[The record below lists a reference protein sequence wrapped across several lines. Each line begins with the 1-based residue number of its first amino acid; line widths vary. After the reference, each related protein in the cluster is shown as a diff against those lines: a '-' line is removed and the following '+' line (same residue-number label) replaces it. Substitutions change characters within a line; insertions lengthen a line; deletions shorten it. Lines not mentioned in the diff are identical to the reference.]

1 VLQGGGEGLQWRPGS
16 SHRQRPVATRRCG
29 SGGLPDKLATVKTLL
44 EVKRE
49 LQASS
54 DPGNPTAE
62 ELRTI
67 LETVER
73 IAVIGLSRHSEKPA
87 RRVPSYLAA
96 KGYEVI
102 PVNPNAERILGQ
114 TAYDRIQ
121 DVKEPV
127 DMVLI
132 FRPSEQAGRFVED
145 AAARPERPVIWLQSG
160 IRVDSEAAA
169 ARAAGLT
176 VVQDLCVFRIHRA
189 LFN

>member
-1 VLQGGGEGLQWRPGS
+1 M
-16 SHRQRPVATRRCG
+16 
-29 SGGLPDKLATVKTLL
+29 KTLL

-54 DPGNPTAE
+54 DPDNPTAE

-96 KGYEVI
+96 KGYEII
-102 PVNPNAERILGQ
+102 PVNPNADRILGQ
-114 TAYDRIQ
+114 MAYDRIQ

-132 FRPSEQAGRFVED
+132 FRPSDQAGRFVEA

-160 IRVDSEAAA
+160 IRADREAAA

-176 VVQDLCVFRIHRA
+176 VVQDLCSYRIHRA

>member
-1 VLQGGGEGLQWRPGS
+1 V
-16 SHRQRPVATRRCG
+16 
-29 SGGLPDKLATVKTLL
+29 DTLL

-49 LQASS
+49 LRASS
-54 DPGNPTAE
+54 DPDNPSAE
-62 ELRTI
+62 ELRQL
-67 LETVER
+67 LERVER

-102 PVNPNAERILGQ
+102 PVNPHAGRILGR

-121 DVKEPV
+121 DVEEPV

-132 FRPSEQAGRFVED
+132 FRPSEEAGRFVAE

-160 IRVDSEAAA
+160 IQADVEAAD
-169 ARAAGLT
+169 ARSAGLT
-176 VVQDLCVFRIHRA
+176 VVQDLCAYRVHRA
-189 LFN
+189 LFS